1 MKAKMMR
8 EPRHGGPDEKRGVA
22 RPDDQHAY
30 LLAGWTG
37 AAVATL
43 GIFPPAFVLV
53 AASGPF
59 VSLLRDSRLVAW
71 LLDGVTVGAVALMA
85 VVTWQLSRAAIMDVT
100 TAVLAAG
107 GAVLLLLLRLNST
120 WLIAAGAILGMIV
133 SVVRAP

>member
-1 MKAKMMR
+1 VSR
-8 EPRHGGPDEKRGVA
+8 HRDPRVRCERFLEQRAGALALA
-22 RPDDQHAY
+22 RS
-30 LLAGWTG
+30 
-37 AAVATL
+37 
-43 GIFPPAFVLV
+43 

-85 VVTWQLSRAAIMDVT
+85 VVTWQLGRAAIMDVT